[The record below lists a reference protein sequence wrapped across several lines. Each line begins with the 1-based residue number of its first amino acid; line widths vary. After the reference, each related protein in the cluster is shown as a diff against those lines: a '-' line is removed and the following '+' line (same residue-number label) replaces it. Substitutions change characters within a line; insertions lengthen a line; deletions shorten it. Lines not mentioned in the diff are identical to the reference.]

1 MNGPGSID
9 LNNCDFFSQKKT
21 GTSDSK
27 VKILLKIT
35 MMKSYKR
42 RTLVEVVWRFVNHAG
57 RTTSILYRPVN
68 VLGMSFDI
76 TTNNNFTA
84 PCNRLWSKKQLFWDP
99 ADDDI
104 IRRAP
109 IQ

>member
-9 LNNCDFFSQKKT
+9 LYNKDFFSQKKT

-42 RTLVEVVWRFVNHAG
+42 RTLVEVV
-57 RTTSILYRPVN
+57 
-68 VLGMSFDI
+68 
-76 TTNNNFTA
+76 
-84 PCNRLWSKKQLFWDP
+84 
-99 ADDDI
+99 
-104 IRRAP
+104 
-109 IQ
+109 

>member
-42 RTLVEVVWRFVNHAG
+42 RTLVEVV
-57 RTTSILYRPVN
+57 
-68 VLGMSFDI
+68 
-76 TTNNNFTA
+76 
-84 PCNRLWSKKQLFWDP
+84 
-99 ADDDI
+99 
-104 IRRAP
+104 
-109 IQ
+109 